1 MSRILASLFR
11 SASNHFGE
19 LVHRVRDDQWTSSTP
34 CTDWDVRALVNHLVG
49 ENLWVP
55 PLLAGK
61 TIEDVGDAFD
71 GDVLGDDPIAAWDRA
86 VAPAQAGFSGVGA
99 MELPVHLSFG
109 ETPAEEYAFQLTT
122 ETTRSTRGTS
132 LVRSRAPTTPWIPS
146 WSRSSPS
153 GCSPQ
158 IDDWRSGG
166 AFVNPVT
173 VPDDADPQTKL
184 LAETGRA
191 R

>member
-1 MSRILASLFR
+1 MSDLANLFR

-34 CTDWDVRALVNHLVG
+34 CTDWDVRALVNHLVA

-86 VAPAQAGFSGVGA
+86 VAPAQTGFSAVGA

-122 ETTRSTRGTS
+122 DHTIHAWDLARGIGADDTLDPE
-132 LVRSRAPTTPWIPS
+132 LVTFVTERLL
-146 WSRSSPS
+146 
-153 GCSPQ
+153 PQ

-166 AFVNPVT
+166 AFVNPVA

-191 R
+191 G